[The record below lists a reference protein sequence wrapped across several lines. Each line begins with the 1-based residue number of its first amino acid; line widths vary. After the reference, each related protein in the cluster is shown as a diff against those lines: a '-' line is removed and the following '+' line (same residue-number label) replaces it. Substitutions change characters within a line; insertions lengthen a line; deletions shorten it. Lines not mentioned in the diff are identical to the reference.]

1 MLEINTFVQII
12 KMLDLNRSSLKV
24 QVWRKKGHADRDI
37 SLGQKFKTKTKT
49 NLRNVTVV

>member
-1 MLEINTFVQII
+1 MLENSTLVQII
-12 KMLDLNRSSLKV
+12 KMLDLNKSSLKV

-37 SLGQKFKTKTKT
+37 NLGQKTKTKT